1 MVEKSRDLSSRLSKV
16 PDISKVA
23 KEDER
28 IESYIKQISSDGFA
42 PINTTTVDA
51 THNREILLLVL
62 NDLHIGSPGC
72 NIDKIIRY
80 LQEVKYIP
88 NLYIVLNGDLM
99 NNANNLG
106 KSSPLENDL
115 SPMNEQKVIHVLLS
129 DPIIK
134 SKIVCSTSGN
144 HESGARARDS
154 GLDSL
159 VTPMA
164 TLGILDKYA
173 RYMAQVVFKV
183 QNPYSK
189 NGYSDF
195 RVLVRHGSGM
205 GGNSGKV
212 IDTMFD
218 KLKSFGQYDMVIQGH
233 THKNLYS
240 VEDTVTQDNNNAV
253 KRNVTTVNVPAAEEM
268 NSYST
273 DYGYPPPNTDNFI
286 MAIRAER
293 NLDAL
298 DYALNDETVMPYK
311 YIVDTISLDRL
322 EFMDLASFDVKM
334 PEKLTDEYID
344 GVARGA
350 VKRVGQK
357 AVGRRR
363 PVQLKREE
371 PENKDDYEDERGDM

>member
-1 MVEKSRDLSSRLSKV
+1 MEKKSKV
-16 PDISKVA
+16 SVSGLKNVTNISNVT
-23 KEDER
+23 KEER
-28 IESYIKQISSDGFA
+28 IQSYIKQISSDGFA
-42 PINTTTVDA
+42 PINTTTVNSI
-51 THNREILLLVL
+51 HNREILLLVL

-88 NLYIVLNGDLM
+88 NLYIILNGDLM

-134 SKIVCSTSGN
+134 EKIVCSTSGN

-173 RYMAQVVFKV
+173 RYMAQVVFKIK
-183 QNPYSK
+183 NPYCQA
-189 NGYSDF
+189 GYSNF
-195 RVLVRHGSGM
+195 RILVRHGSGTSDNA
-205 GGNSGKV
+205 GRV
-212 IDTMFD
+212 VDTMFD

-233 THKNLYS
+233 THKNLFS
-240 VEDTVTQDNNNAV
+240 IEDTVNQDNDNTI
-253 KRNVTTVNVPAAEEM
+253 KRNVTTVNIPAAEEM

-298 DYALNDETVMPYK
+298 DATLNDGTVMPYK
-311 YIVDTISLDRL
+311 YIIDTISLDRL
-322 EFMDLASFDVKM
+322 ELIDLASFDVKV
-334 PEKLTDEYID
+334 PRKLTQEYVDE
-344 GVARGA
+344 VARGA
-350 VKRVGQK
+350 VKKVGHRATNRKQPVKSKQK
-357 AVGRRR
+357 KV
-363 PVQLKREE
+363 ESIDDF
-371 PENKDDYEDERGDM
+371 ENERGEI

>member
-1 MVEKSRDLSSRLSKV
+1 MDKKHYNAGT
-16 PDISKVA
+16 PIKKIPNISKVA
-23 KEDER
+23 KEDAR

-51 THNREILLLVL
+51 TENREILLLVL

-72 NIDKIIRY
+72 NIDKVIRY

-88 NLYIVLNGDLM
+88 NLYIILNGDLM

-115 SPMNEQKVIHVLLS
+115 SPMNEQKVVHVLLS

-144 HESGARARDS
+144 HESGARAKDS

-189 NGYSDF
+189 NGYSKF

-205 GGNSGKV
+205 GGNAGKI
-212 IDTMFD
+212 IDSMVE

-233 THKNLYS
+233 THKNIYS
-240 VEDTVTQDNNNAV
+240 MDDTVIQDQNEAV
-253 KRNVTTVNVPAAEEM
+253 KRKVTTVNVPAAEEM

-286 MAIRAER
+286 LSIRAER

-298 DYALNDETVMPYK
+298 DRALNDETILPFK
-311 YIVDTISLDRL
+311 YIIDTISLDRL
-322 EFMDLASFDVKM
+322 ELVDLASFDVKV
-334 PEKLTDEYID
+334 PKKLTGELVEK
-344 GVARGA
+344 VAGTA
-350 VKRVGQK
+350 VKKLSKRAKKLPQTQEK
-357 AVGRRR
+357 ET
-363 PVQLKREE
+363 LKIDCDNE
-371 PENKDDYEDERGDM
+371 KGDM